1 MEERSFYYRYCI
13 IIPDKYPKLAQ
24 YFETSLKSFD
34 FDIQTFEEG
43 VRKGL
48 YSDDKGTA
56 YLILNGT
63 LFSSYNIYIDR
74 RRITKAGAVVSF
86 EGFLKNYTPDQIQIC
101 YETKEPRL
109 PSLSAYREGKK
120 KKKK

>member
-1 MEERSFYYRYCI
+1 MENNNQNPAGELNTEGKTKGAKR
-13 IIPDKYPKLAQ
+13 PVAKVM
-24 YFETSLKSFD
+24 
-34 FDIQTFEEG
+34 DIQTFEDG

-86 EGFLKNYTPDQIQIC
+86 DGFLKNYTPDQIQIC
-101 YETKEPRL
+101 YEPKEPRL
-109 PSLSAYREGKK
+109 PSLNAYRESKTKK
-120 KKKK
+120 KK

>member
-1 MEERSFYYRYCI
+1 MENN
-13 IIPDKYPKLAQ
+13 
-24 YFETSLKSFD
+24 ETNTAGELNKEGKEKKNKRTITTVM
-34 FDIQTFEEG
+34 DIQTFEEG
-43 VRKGL
+43 VRKGI